1 MTGLS
6 GAGTRV
12 LLIGTEHTDSPKL
25 SDVPAVRTS
34 LADLEQRLVD
44 SCDVPPANIRVVLDP
59 PDPVMLDAVI
69 RATAAAA
76 TDVLLIYFVGH
87 GLVAAGNELFLSTVA
102 TVDIT
107 KNRPASQALE
117 FSAIPAAL
125 STSTASTVLV
135 VLDCC
140 YSGRA
145 RLGSDI
151 ADGLLLVS
159 ATPWGPALVRDGA
172 EHTVFTGALL
182 QVLAAGDPNGPPLTT
197 LARLTE
203 LLDRKLHDLDP
214 HQPRI
219 GIEFRGNAGR
229 LVIANNHAHRQPEP
243 EPPPDAGAADAVNP
257 YLGLAAYEKDD
268 ASRFF
273 GRTEMTAA
281 LTAAIAARAT
291 DLIVLTGASGVG
303 KSSILGAGL
312 LPLLDKG
319 KELPGSETWRQVAFA
334 PGPDPLAALRTELAG
349 ALRIPQEAV
358 DDLLTDPTRLRETCA
373 ATPIAVVV
381 DQFEDVFTH
390 HLAVADV
397 FIEELTA
404 LASVARLTVV
414 CLRSDFLGRCL
425 SYPALGPAARAAVE
439 VTPMTPADL
448 RAVIEKPAAQAGF
461 VAGED
466 LVEIILSDAQ
476 PRSGRSVEVLP
487 LLSHALMETWQVR
500 RGRVLTAAD
509 YIRAGRIDKAV
520 TKSADAVYAALDAAG
535 KAEARQLFLALVPL
549 DGELQRTGRV
559 VALDDLQPDPQVLDV
574 FVRARLLGIDRGTV
588 FLIHDALLD
597 AWKLLREWIDQYG
610 AGMREWQRVRS
621 RAAEWQARRHPSLLL
636 SGPALDSALRLR
648 DSGVRLNKPEEEYL
662 HASKGRQTFTKRLK
676 IGVAMGLV
684 LLTAFSVVS
693 GILAIDQRNRAR
705 ASADEAAVRQLQ
717 LLGQIHA
724 DTNPRAALSFQLAAA
739 RIAPSDRNRAEL
751 ARALVGSPFGGTVIM
766 PEFQEADDAITA
778 VALSPDGG
786 LLAAADEI
794 GHVALWRVEGH
805 QLANAPVGRFRVR
818 HVDDLRFDATGRT
831 LVVFGYDY
839 DRTRPVDQRERDVQ
853 WWDISDPA
861 RPALSRAGGGG
872 TVALISADGTVGVRR
887 TIVDNASVTTLVRV
901 GEQVTEVARPDMPG
915 RLLGFSKDN
924 SMLVTGD
931 DTGYVLWD
939 TRDLASPVQ
948 LARFSTALPIETD
961 PASFTMITGG
971 PREFASFSAD
981 NRLVALTGRGAPV
994 TLIDLADRTRP
1005 TALRTVSDT
1014 GPTGV
1019 IGPSATRGEF
1029 SPSGRTLTVG
1039 GSGAGVQIWDVRDPL
1054 HPHVERSLDTELTG
1068 QIRSLTY
1075 SADGRTLVS
1084 GGRGGRTTLWNLG
1097 GGTGIQVETE
1107 FEALGGD
1114 GYFSPDGMT
1123 LIVDRQSSLT
1133 EPEMLEVWRLTD
1145 PLHPV
1150 RVGRIPEQ
1158 TDGTAD
1164 VSMTRD
1170 GHLVAVRGADGA
1182 TALWSLVDPADPVQV
1197 GSVATNSGIGL
1208 TYPNTHTMTVRMDH
1222 AGTTLAVE
1230 RESQSRFGYVVQL
1243 WDITDPPRPRQLDE
1257 IAVGGSPKPVYTVS
1271 PDGRLL
1277 AAVTKSDSTGI
1288 WDIRGQDKSRL
1299 LAELPGAAGRVTVSA
1314 DGRML
1319 LKTSSFTAEKPAT
1332 EVYDLT
1338 DPTVPELREV
1348 TQRVLNSSAF
1358 NLDPRILT
1366 MALGRDVM
1374 LAPTDNM
1381 DSTVLLPGH
1390 LGTVDALRLRLDG
1403 YLVSRDPRTVRVWDV
1418 RGALRTLLDP
1428 EAAACQRL
1436 GTAISEKDWRYYAPN
1451 LPYDNVCR

>member
-34 LADLEQRLVD
+34 LAELERRLLD
-44 SCDVPPANIRVVLDP
+44 SCDVSSANIRVVLDP

-69 RATAAAA
+69 RAIAAAA

-87 GLVAAGNELFLSTVA
+87 GLIAGGELFLSTVA

-107 KNRPASQALE
+107 KSRPASQALE

-125 STSTASTVLV
+125 ATSTARTVLV

-151 ADGLLLVS
+151 SDGLLLVS

-182 QVLAAGDPNGPPLTT
+182 QLLAAGDPNGPPLTT

-203 LLDRKLHDLDP
+203 LLDRKLHDEDP

-229 LVIANNHAHRQPEP
+229 LVIANNPAHRQPEP
-243 EPPPDAGAADAVNP
+243 EPEPDSGTADAVNP
-257 YLGLAAYEKDD
+257 YLGLAAYEKSD
-268 ASRFF
+268 APRFF
-273 GRTEMTAA
+273 GRAETTAA
-281 LTAAIAARAT
+281 LAAAIAARAT
-291 DLIVLTGASGVG
+291 DVIVLTGASGVG

-319 KELPGSETWRQVAFA
+319 RELPGSEAWRQVAFA
-334 PGPDPLAALRTELAG
+334 PGPDPLAALRAELAG
-349 ALRIPQEAV
+349 ALRVSREAV
-358 DDLLTDPTRLRETCA
+358 DDLLADPARLRETCA
-373 ATPIAVVV
+373 TTPIAVVV
-381 DQFEDVFTH
+381 DQFEDVFIH

-404 LASVARLTVV
+404 LADVARMTVV

-425 SYPALGPAARAAVE
+425 RYPALGPAARAAVE
-439 VTPMTPADL
+439 VTPMTPDDL
-448 RAVIEKPAAQAGF
+448 RSVVEKPAAQAGF
-461 VAGED
+461 VTGED
-466 LVEIILSDAQ
+466 LVEIVLSDAL

-487 LLSHALMETWQVR
+487 LLSHALMETWRVR
-500 RGRVLTAAD
+500 RGRILTAAD

-520 TKSADAVYAALDAAG
+520 TRSADAVYAALDAAG

-549 DGELQRTGRV
+549 DGELRRTGRV
-559 VALDDLQPDPQVLDV
+559 VALDDLRPDPRVLDV
-574 FVRARLLGIDRGTV
+574 FVRARLLGVDRGAV

-597 AWKLLREWIDQYG
+597 AWKLLQEWIDQYG
-610 AGMREWQRVRS
+610 AGLRERQRVRS

-648 DSGVRLNKPEEEYL
+648 DSGVRLDKPEEEYL
-662 HASKGRQTFTKRLK
+662 HASQDRQRFSHRLRFA
-676 IGVAMGLV
+676 VAMGLA
-684 LLTAFSVVS
+684 LLTVVS
-693 GILAIDQRNRAR
+693 VAGWISAIDQRDRAD
-705 ASADEAAVRQLQ
+705 ASANEAAVRQLQ
-717 LLGQIHA
+717 LLGQAHA
-724 DTNPRAALSFQLAAA
+724 ETNPRAALSFQLAAA
-739 RIAPSDRNRAEL
+739 RIAPSDRNHAEL
-751 ARALVGSPFGGTVIM
+751 AKALIGSPFGGSVVM

-778 VALSPDGG
+778 VALTPDGG
-786 LLAAADEI
+786 LLAAADEV
-794 GHVALWRVEGH
+794 GHVALWRVVGH
-805 QLANAPVGRFRVR
+805 QLENAPVGRFRVR
-818 HVDDLRFDATGRT
+818 HVDDLRFDRAGRT
-831 LVVFGYDY
+831 LVVFGNDY
-839 DRTRPVDQRERDVQ
+839 DKTRPVDQRDRDVQ

-861 RPALSRAGGGG
+861 RPALSRADGGG
-872 TVALISADGTVGVRR
+872 TVALVSADGTVGVRR
-887 TIVDNASVTTLVRV
+887 TIVDNASVTTMVRI
-901 GEQVTEVARPDMPG
+901 GDQVTEVARSDMPG
-915 RLLGFSKDN
+915 GLLGFSKDN

-939 TRDLASPVQ
+939 TRNLAVPVR
-948 LARFSTALPIETD
+948 LARFSTALPIDTD

-981 NRLVALTGRGAPV
+981 NRLIALTGRGAPV

-1005 TALRTVSDT
+1005 TALGTVSDT

-1019 IGPSATRGEF
+1019 IGPSATRAEF

-1054 HPHVERSLDTELTG
+1054 HPHVERSLNTELTG

-1075 SADGRTLVS
+1075 SADGRALVS

-1097 GGTGIQVETE
+1097 GGTGIAVEAE
-1107 FEALGGD
+1107 FEALGND
-1114 GYFSPDGMT
+1114 GYFSPDGTT
-1123 LIVDRQSSLT
+1123 LVIDGPSSLT
-1133 EPEMLEVWRLTD
+1133 EPEMLGVWRLTD

-1158 TDGTAD
+1158 ADGTAD
-1164 VSMTRD
+1164 VSMARD

-1182 TALWSLVDPADPVQV
+1182 TALWSLADPAAPVQV
-1197 GSVATNSGIGL
+1197 GSVATNSRIGL

-1230 RESQSRFGYVVQL
+1230 QESGFGYVVQL
-1243 WDITDPPRPRQLDE
+1243 WDITDPARPRKLDDVP
-1257 IAVGGSPKPVYTVS
+1257 VGGSPHPVYAVS

-1277 AAVTKSDSTGI
+1277 AAVTKSDSTGL
-1288 WDIRGQDKSRL
+1288 WDIRGPDKPRL
-1299 LAELPGAAGRVTVSA
+1299 LTELPGAAGRVTISA
-1314 DGRML
+1314 DGRTL
-1319 LKTSSFTAEKPAT
+1319 LRTSSFTAENSAT
-1332 EVYDLT
+1332 EIYDLT
-1338 DPTVPELREV
+1338 DPLMPELREV

-1418 RGALRTLLDP
+1418 RGALTTLLDP

-1436 GTAISEKDWRYYAPN
+1436 GTAISEKDWQYYAPN